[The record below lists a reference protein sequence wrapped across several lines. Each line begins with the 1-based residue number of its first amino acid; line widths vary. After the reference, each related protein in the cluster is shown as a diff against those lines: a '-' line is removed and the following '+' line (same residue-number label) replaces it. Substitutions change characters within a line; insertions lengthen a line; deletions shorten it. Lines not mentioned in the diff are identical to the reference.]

1 MDRENTTEYTKERP
15 RGHRDSIRHHTRLLC
30 MAAFLAALSFLLG
43 LLAKM
48 IQGAGPLRLT
58 VEGLPVVLAGIT
70 MGPVIGAAVG
80 ATADLLSCILAGQ
93 APLPLIT
100 VGAATVGIV
109 SGIVP
114 YFFRRN
120 ERRFARPWPF
130 PLVLLCDGAAHA
142 VGSMLIKSI
151 ALSGFYGFNPLL
163 FRVLIYLGVIALES
177 YLLYA
182 LLRSAAIRREIER
195 LTRR

>member
-1 MDRENTTEYTKERP
+1 MDHKEQQGGG
-15 RGHRDSIRHHTRLLC
+15 RGHRAAIRHHTRLLC
-30 MAAFLAALSFLLG
+30 MAAFLSALSFLLG

-58 VEGLPVVLAGIT
+58 VEGMPVVFAGMT

-80 ATADLLSCILAGQ
+80 ATADLLSCLLAGQ

-100 VGAATVGIV
+100 VGAATVGAV
-109 SGIVP
+109 SGLVP
-114 YFFRRN
+114 YFFRHRG
-120 ERRFARPWPF
+120 RRFGSPWPF

-142 VGSMLIKSI
+142 LGSILIKSY
-151 ALSGFYGFNPLL
+151 ALSDFYGFNPLL
-163 FRVLIYLGVIALES
+163 FRVLIYLAVIALES

-182 LLRSAAIRREIER
+182 LLRSAAIRRELER
-195 LTRR
+195 LLRQ